1 MGKHLVK
8 LVQLLKVLPI
18 SSAACERGFN
28 QMNLHHTSE
37 RNRLLVERVSDLM
50 MLSIN
55 RPPLSLWNA
64 RKYVLSWLKSGK
76 HGALDKVTG
85 LFKVKV
91 DFNRSTNLFVRVSMT
106 AVHLRCNL
114 WITCVNNILTFMTV
128 SFKIEYWRI
137 SVIMKCYCLLSRIQN
152 FLGDNVALVAYSAF
166 KF

>member
-106 AVHLRCNL
+106 AVHLTCNL
-114 WITCVNNILTFMTV
+114 
-128 SFKIEYWRI
+128 
-137 SVIMKCYCLLSRIQN
+137 
-152 FLGDNVALVAYSAF
+152 
-166 KF
+166 